1 MKKSRIFLILAGL
14 ALAATGGVYGTL
26 HSGKIAR
33 HWVQFF
39 NEDEPVIHASA
50 ERLSNIPVYMPK
62 GDPVGLAILLS
73 DEGGVGDRER
83 GFMDAML
90 ARNLI
95 VLPVELGPWRAA
107 LDKED
112 GDCNYLDSDFEA
124 IAKEALRGLD
134 LGVYFHPV
142 LTGVGQGAT
151 IAYAAASDSPDATIA
166 GAVSLDPTPARTR
179 LPSCTEKADFLK
191 GADGSFT
198 YAYDAALPA
207 PVLVIG
213 PQGSPVNDPAEARK
227 KNVAALQTAPDF
239 PARMKIAADEA
250 LALAD
255 QDARNE
261 ALPIVDLP
269 AKGGDKSNNADMVA
283 VFYSGDGG
291 WRDIDKSIGEWLQA
305 HGVHV
310 IGVDSLRYFWSERT
324 PEEIA
329 RDTTAMIKKA
339 DPTGK
344 LPVAVLGYSFGAD
357 TFPFAWKYLDP
368 SIQDRTR
375 MIGLLGV
382 ETTTTFQVSIEG
394 WLGMDGDKDVVPAIS
409 SIPLDRVVCVYGEEE
424 EDTACT
430 AKELKGMEVMKLAG
444 GHHFDENYEPIA
456 AALLDKMRA
465 RAGLPPRPSS

>member
-1 MKKSRIFLILAGL
+1 MKKERVFFIVLGL
-14 ALAATGGVYGTL
+14 ALVCAAGIYASL

-33 HWVQFF
+33 FWAQLY
-39 NEDEPVIHASA
+39 NADEPVIHASA

-73 DEGGVGDRER
+73 DEKGIGDQER
-83 GFMDAML
+83 SYMDAML
-90 ARNLI
+90 ARNII
-95 VLPVELGPWRAA
+95 VMPVELGPWRAA

-112 GDCNYLDSDFEA
+112 GECNYLDSDFEA

-142 LTGVGQGAT
+142 LTGIGQGAT

-179 LPSCTEKADFLK
+179 LPSCTEKAEAIK
-191 GADGSFT
+191 GPDGGFT
-198 YAYDAALPA
+198 YSVNAALPA
-207 PVLVIG
+207 PALLIS
-213 PQGSPVNDPAEARK
+213 PSGSPVNNPVEARR
-227 KNVAALQTAPDF
+227 KNIAVLQTAPDF
-239 PARMKIAADEA
+239 SARMKMAVDNVVAM
-250 LALAD
+250 AD
-255 QDARNE
+255 QDAKNE
-261 ALPIVDLP
+261 ALPIIDLP
-269 AKGGDKSNNADMVA
+269 AKGGNADMVA

-329 RDTTAMIKKA
+329 NDTTAMIKKA

-375 MIGLLGV
+375 MVGLLGV

-394 WLGMDGDKDVVPAIS
+394 WLGMNGDKDVVPAIA
-409 SIPLDRVVCVYGEEE
+409 SIPLDRVVCVYGQEED
-424 EDTACT
+424 DTACT
-430 AKELKGMEVMKLAG
+430 ADELKGMDTMKLPG

-456 AALLDKMRA
+456 AALLDKMRS
-465 RAGLPPRPSS
+465 RAGLPPRPAR

>member
-1 MKKSRIFLILAGL
+1 MKKRRILLTVFGL
-14 ALAATGGVYGTL
+14 ALLGAAGAYAAM

-33 HWVQFF
+33 HWAQFF
-39 NEDEPVIHASA
+39 NADEPVIHASA

-62 GDPVGLAILLS
+62 GDPVGLSILLS
-73 DEGGVGDRER
+73 DENGIGDNER
-83 GFMDAML
+83 SYMDAML
-90 ARNLI
+90 ARNII

-112 GDCNYLDSDFEA
+112 GECNYLDSDFEA

-134 LGVYFHPV
+134 LDVYFHPV
-142 LTGVGQGAT
+142 VTGIGQGAT

-166 GAVSLDPTPARTR
+166 GAIALDPAPAKTR
-179 LPSCTEKADFLK
+179 LPSCTEEADAVKAP
-191 GADGSFT
+191 GGGFT
-198 YAYDAALPA
+198 YEYDAKMPA
-207 PVLVIG
+207 STLVIG
-213 PQGSPVNDPAEARK
+213 PTGSPVNNPLEARQK
-227 KNVAALQTAPDF
+227 KVAVLQSGTDF
-239 PARMKIAADEA
+239 ASRMKMAVDNVVAM
-250 LALAD
+250 AD
-255 QDARNE
+255 QDAKNE

-269 AKGGDKSNNADMVA
+269 AKGGKAEMVA

-291 WRDIDKSIGEWLQA
+291 WRDLDKSIGEWLQA
-305 HGVHV
+305 NRVHV

-329 RDTTAMIKKA
+329 RDTTAMIQKA
-339 DPTGK
+339 DPTNK
-344 LPVAVLGYSFGAD
+344 LPVTVLGYSFGAD

-368 SIQDRTR
+368 AMQDRTK

-409 SIPLDRVVCVYGEEE
+409 TIPLDRVVCVYGEEE
-424 EDTACT
+424 DDTACT
-430 AKELKGMEVMKLAG
+430 TPELKGADLMKLAG

-456 AALLDKMRA
+456 AALYEKMRSH
-465 RAGLPPRPSS
+465 AGLPPRPAS

>member
-1 MKKSRIFLILAGL
+1 MKKERVFFIVLGL
-14 ALAATGGVYGTL
+14 ALVCAAGIYASL

-33 HWVQFF
+33 FWAQLY
-39 NEDEPVIHASA
+39 NADEPVIHASA

-73 DEGGVGDRER
+73 DEKGIGDQER
-83 GFMDAML
+83 SYMDAML
-90 ARNLI
+90 ARNII
-95 VLPVELGPWRAA
+95 VMPVELGPWRAA

-112 GDCNYLDSDFEA
+112 GECNYLDSDFEA

-142 LTGVGQGAT
+142 LTGIGQGAT

-179 LPSCTEKADFLK
+179 LPSCTEKAEAIK
-191 GADGSFT
+191 GPDGGFT
-198 YAYDAALPA
+198 YSVNAALPA
-207 PVLVIG
+207 PALLIS
-213 PQGSPVNDPAEARK
+213 PPGSPVNNPVEARR
-227 KNVAALQTAPDF
+227 KNIAVLQTAPDF
-239 PARMKIAADEA
+239 SARMKMAVDNVVAM
-250 LALAD
+250 AD
-255 QDARNE
+255 QDAKNE
-261 ALPIVDLP
+261 ALPIIDLP
-269 AKGGDKSNNADMVA
+269 AKGGNADMVA

-329 RDTTAMIKKA
+329 NDTTAMIKKA

-375 MIGLLGV
+375 MVGLLGV

-394 WLGMDGDKDVVPAIS
+394 WLGMNGDKDVVPAIA
-409 SIPLDRVVCVYGEEE
+409 SIPLDRVVCVYGQEED
-424 EDTACT
+424 DTACT
-430 AKELKGMEVMKLAG
+430 ADELKGMDAIKLPG

-456 AALLDKMRA
+456 AALLDKMRS
-465 RAGLPPRPSS
+465 RAGLPPRPAR

>member
-1 MKKSRIFLILAGL
+1 MALVCAAGIY
-14 ALAATGGVYGTL
+14 ASL

-33 HWVQFF
+33 FWAQLY
-39 NEDEPVIHASA
+39 NADEPVIHASA

-73 DEGGVGDRER
+73 DKKGIGDQER
-83 GFMDAML
+83 SYMDAML
-90 ARNLI
+90 ARNII
-95 VLPVELGPWRAA
+95 VMPVELGPWRAA

-112 GDCNYLDSDFEA
+112 GECNYLDSDFEA

-142 LTGVGQGAT
+142 LTGIGQGAT

-179 LPSCTEKADFLK
+179 LPSCTEKAEAIK
-191 GADGSFT
+191 GPDGGFT
-198 YAYDAALPA
+198 YSVNAALPA
-207 PVLVIG
+207 PALLIS
-213 PQGSPVNDPAEARK
+213 PPGSPVNNPVEARR
-227 KNVAALQTAPDF
+227 KNIAVLQTAPDF
-239 PARMKIAADEA
+239 SARMKMAVDNVVAM
-250 LALAD
+250 AD
-255 QDARNE
+255 QDAKNE
-261 ALPIVDLP
+261 ALPIIDLP
-269 AKGGDKSNNADMVA
+269 AKGGNADMVA

-329 RDTTAMIKKA
+329 NDTTAMIKKA

-375 MIGLLGV
+375 MVGLLGV

-394 WLGMDGDKDVVPAIS
+394 WLGMNGDKDVVPAIA
-409 SIPLDRVVCVYGEEE
+409 SIPLDRVVCVYGQEED
-424 EDTACT
+424 DTACT
-430 AKELKGMEVMKLAG
+430 ADELKGMDTIKLPG

-456 AALLDKMRA
+456 AALLDKMRS
-465 RAGLPPRPSS
+465 RAGLPPRPAR

>member
-1 MKKSRIFLILAGL
+1 
-14 ALAATGGVYGTL
+14 
-26 HSGKIAR
+26 
-33 HWVQFF
+33 
-39 NEDEPVIHASA
+39 
-50 ERLSNIPVYMPK
+50 
-62 GDPVGLAILLS
+62 
-73 DEGGVGDRER
+73 
-83 GFMDAML
+83 MDAML
-90 ARNLI
+90 ARNII
-95 VLPVELGPWRAA
+95 VMPVELGPWRAA

-112 GDCNYLDSDFEA
+112 GECNYLDSDFEA

-142 LTGVGQGAT
+142 LTGIGQGAT

-179 LPSCTEKADFLK
+179 LPSCTEKAEAIK
-191 GADGSFT
+191 GPDGGFT
-198 YAYDAALPA
+198 YSVNAALPA
-207 PVLVIG
+207 PALLIS
-213 PQGSPVNDPAEARK
+213 PPGSPVNNPVEARR
-227 KNVAALQTAPDF
+227 KNIAVLQTAPDF
-239 PARMKIAADEA
+239 SARMKMAVDNVVAM
-250 LALAD
+250 AD
-255 QDARNE
+255 QDAKNE
-261 ALPIVDLP
+261 ALPIIDLP
-269 AKGGDKSNNADMVA
+269 AKGGNADMVA

-329 RDTTAMIKKA
+329 NDTTAMIKKA

-375 MIGLLGV
+375 MVGLLGV

-394 WLGMDGDKDVVPAIS
+394 WLGMNGDKDVVPAIT
-409 SIPLDRVVCVYGEEE
+409 SIPLDRVVCVYGQEED
-424 EDTACT
+424 DTACT
-430 AKELKGMEVMKLAG
+430 ADELKGMDTIKLPG

-456 AALLDKMRA
+456 AALLDKMRS
-465 RAGLPPRPSS
+465 RAGLPPRPAR

>member
-1 MKKSRIFLILAGL
+1 MKKERVFFIVLGL
-14 ALAATGGVYGTL
+14 ALVCAAGIYASL

-33 HWVQFF
+33 FWAQLY
-39 NEDEPVIHASA
+39 NADEPVIHASA

-73 DEGGVGDRER
+73 DEKGIGDQER
-83 GFMDAML
+83 SYMDAML
-90 ARNLI
+90 ARNII
-95 VLPVELGPWRAA
+95 VMPVELGPWRAA

-112 GDCNYLDSDFEA
+112 GECNYLDSDFEA

-142 LTGVGQGAT
+142 LTGIGQGAT

-179 LPSCTEKADFLK
+179 LPSCTEKAEAIK
-191 GADGSFT
+191 GLDGGFT
-198 YAYDAALPA
+198 YSVNAALPA
-207 PVLVIG
+207 PALLIS
-213 PQGSPVNDPAEARK
+213 PPGSPVNNPVEARR
-227 KNVAALQTAPDF
+227 KNIAVLQTAPDF
-239 PARMKIAADEA
+239 SARMKMAVDDVVAM
-250 LALAD
+250 AD
-255 QDARNE
+255 QDAKNE
-261 ALPIVDLP
+261 ALPIIDLP
-269 AKGGDKSNNADMVA
+269 AKGGNADMVA

-329 RDTTAMIKKA
+329 NDTTAMIKKA

-375 MIGLLGV
+375 MVGLLGV

-394 WLGMDGDKDVVPAIS
+394 WIGMNGDKDVVPAIA
-409 SIPLDRVVCVYGEEE
+409 SIPLDRVVCVYGQEED
-424 EDTACT
+424 DTACT
-430 AKELKGMEVMKLAG
+430 ADELKGMDTMKLPG

-456 AALLDKMRA
+456 AALLDKMRS
-465 RAGLPPRPSS
+465 RAGLPPRPAR

>member
-1 MKKSRIFLILAGL
+1 MKKRRILLTVFGL
-14 ALAATGGVYGTL
+14 ALLGAAGAYAAM

-33 HWVQFF
+33 HWAQLF
-39 NEDEPVIHASA
+39 NADEPVIHASA

-62 GDPVGLAILLS
+62 GDPVGLSILLS
-73 DEGGVGDRER
+73 DENGIGDNER
-83 GFMDAML
+83 SYMDAML
-90 ARNLI
+90 AHNII

-112 GDCNYLDSDFEA
+112 GECNYLDSDFEA

-134 LGVYFHPV
+134 LDVYFHPV
-142 LTGVGQGAT
+142 VTGIGQGAT

-166 GAVSLDPTPARTR
+166 GAIALDPTAAKTR
-179 LPSCTEKADFLK
+179 LPSCTEEADAVKAP
-191 GADGSFT
+191 GGGFT
-198 YAYDAALPA
+198 YEYDAKMPA
-207 PVLVIG
+207 STLVIG
-213 PQGSPVNDPAEARK
+213 PVGSPVNNPLEARQK
-227 KNVAALQTAPDF
+227 KVAVLQSGPDF
-239 PARMKIAADEA
+239 ASRMKMAVDNVVAM
-250 LALAD
+250 AD
-255 QDARNE
+255 QDAKNE

-269 AKGGDKSNNADMVA
+269 AKGGKAEMVA

-291 WRDIDKSIGEWLQA
+291 WRDLDKSIGEWLQA
-305 HGVHV
+305 NGVHV

-329 RDTTAMIKKA
+329 RDTTAMIQKA
-339 DPTGK
+339 DPTNK
-344 LPVAVLGYSFGAD
+344 LPVTVLGYSFGAD

-368 SIQDRTR
+368 AIQDRTK

-409 SIPLDRVVCVYGEEE
+409 TIPLDRVVCVYGEEE
-424 EDTACT
+424 DDTACT
-430 AKELKGMEVMKLAG
+430 APELKGADLMKLAG

-456 AALLDKMRA
+456 AALYQKMRSH
-465 RAGLPPRPSS
+465 AGLPPRPAS

>member
-1 MKKSRIFLILAGL
+1 MKKRRVLFTVLGL
-14 ALAATGGVYGTL
+14 ALVAAAGVYGAMHT
-26 HSGKIAR
+26 GKIAR
-33 HWVQFF
+33 LWTKITDS
-39 NEDEPVIHASA
+39 DEPVIHASA

-62 GDPVGLAILLS
+62 NDPVGLAILLS
-73 DEGGVGDRER
+73 DDGGVGDREKK
-83 GFMDAML
+83 FMDAML

-95 VLPVELGPWRAA
+95 VLPVDLGPWRAA

-112 GDCNYLDSDFEA
+112 GECNYLDSDFEA

-142 LTGVGQGAT
+142 LTGIGQGAT

-166 GAVSLDPTPARTR
+166 GAVSLDPVPAKTR
-179 LPSCTEKADFLK
+179 LPSCTEKADAIK
-191 GADGSFT
+191 APGGGFT
-198 YAYDAALPA
+198 YGFNAAIPA
-207 PVLVIG
+207 PALVIG
-213 PQGSPVNDPAEARK
+213 PTGFPVNNPVTARQE
-227 KNVAALQTAPDF
+227 NVAVLQSAPEF
-239 PARMKIAADEA
+239 PARLKMAVDNVVAM
-250 LALAD
+250 AD
-255 QDARNE
+255 QDAKNE

-269 AKGGDKSNNADMVA
+269 AKGGKADMVA

-291 WRDIDKSIGEWLQA
+291 WRDLDKSIGEWLQA

-329 RDTTAMIKKA
+329 NDTTAMIKKA
-339 DPTGK
+339 DPTNK
-344 LPVAVLGYSFGAD
+344 LPVTVLGYSFGAD
-357 TFPFAWKYLDP
+357 TFPFAWKYLP
-368 SIQDRTR
+368 PAIQERTK

-409 SIPLDRVVCVYGEEE
+409 TIPLDRVVCVYGEEE
-424 EDTACT
+424 DDTACT
-430 AKELKGMEVMKLAG
+430 AAQLKGMEIMKLAG

-456 AALLDKMRA
+456 ASLLEKMRA
-465 RAGLPPRPSS
+465 RAGLPPRPAS

>member
-1 MKKSRIFLILAGL
+1 MKKERVFFIVLGL
-14 ALAATGGVYGTL
+14 ALVCAAGIYASL

-33 HWVQFF
+33 FWAQLY
-39 NEDEPVIHASA
+39 NADEPVIHASA

-73 DEGGVGDRER
+73 DEKGIGDQER
-83 GFMDAML
+83 SYMDAML
-90 ARNLI
+90 ARNII
-95 VLPVELGPWRAA
+95 VMPVELGPWRAA

-112 GDCNYLDSDFEA
+112 GECNYLDSDFEA

-142 LTGVGQGAT
+142 LTGIGQGAT

-179 LPSCTEKADFLK
+179 LPSCTEKAEAIK
-191 GADGSFT
+191 GPDGGFT
-198 YAYDAALPA
+198 YSVNAALPA
-207 PVLVIG
+207 PALLIS
-213 PQGSPVNDPAEARK
+213 PPGSPVNNPVEARR
-227 KNVAALQTAPDF
+227 KNIAVLQTAPDF
-239 PARMKIAADEA
+239 SARMKMAVDNVVAM
-250 LALAD
+250 AD
-255 QDARNE
+255 QDAKNE
-261 ALPIVDLP
+261 ALPIIDLP
-269 AKGGDKSNNADMVA
+269 AKGGNADMVA

-329 RDTTAMIKKA
+329 NDTTAMIKKA

-375 MIGLLGV
+375 MVGLLGV

-394 WLGMDGDKDVVPAIS
+394 WLGMNGDKDVVPAIA
-409 SIPLDRVVCVYGEEE
+409 SIPLDRVVCVYGQEED
-424 EDTACT
+424 DTACT
-430 AKELKGMEVMKLAG
+430 ADELKGMDTMKLPG

-456 AALLDKMRA
+456 AVLLDKMRS
-465 RAGLPPRPSS
+465 RAGLPPRPAR

>member
-1 MKKSRIFLILAGL
+1 MKKERVFFIVLGL
-14 ALAATGGVYGTL
+14 ALVCAAGIYASL

-33 HWVQFF
+33 FWAQLY
-39 NEDEPVIHASA
+39 NADEPVIHASA

-73 DEGGVGDRER
+73 DEKGIGDQER
-83 GFMDAML
+83 SYMDAML
-90 ARNLI
+90 ARNII
-95 VLPVELGPWRAA
+95 VMPVELGPWRAA

-112 GDCNYLDSDFEA
+112 GECNYLDSDFEA

-142 LTGVGQGAT
+142 LTGIGQGAT

-179 LPSCTEKADFLK
+179 LPSCTEKAEAIK
-191 GADGSFT
+191 GPDGGFT
-198 YAYDAALPA
+198 YSVNAALPA
-207 PVLVIG
+207 PALLIS
-213 PQGSPVNDPAEARK
+213 PPGSPVNNPVEARR
-227 KNVAALQTAPDF
+227 KNIAVLQTAPDF
-239 PARMKIAADEA
+239 SARMKMAVDNVVAM
-250 LALAD
+250 AD
-255 QDARNE
+255 QDAKNE
-261 ALPIVDLP
+261 ALPIIDLP
-269 AKGGDKSNNADMVA
+269 AKGGNADMVA

-329 RDTTAMIKKA
+329 NDTTAMIKKA

-375 MIGLLGV
+375 MVGLLGV

-394 WLGMDGDKDVVPAIS
+394 WLGMNDDKDVVPAIA
-409 SIPLDRVVCVYGEEE
+409 SIPLDRVVCVYGQEED
-424 EDTACT
+424 DTACT
-430 AKELKGMEVMKLAG
+430 ADELKGMDTMKLPG

-456 AALLDKMRA
+456 AALLDKMRS
-465 RAGLPPRPSS
+465 RAGLPPRPAR

>member
-1 MKKSRIFLILAGL
+1 MKKRRILLTVLGL
-14 ALAATGGVYGTL
+14 ALIGGAGAYAAL
-26 HSGKIAR
+26 HPGKIAR
-33 HWVQFF
+33 QWAQFF
-39 NEDEPVIHASA
+39 NADEPVIHASA

-73 DEGGVGDRER
+73 DENGIGDKER
-83 GFMDAML
+83 SYMDAML
-90 ARNLI
+90 ARNII

-112 GDCNYLDSDFEA
+112 GECNYLDSDFEA

-134 LGVYFHPV
+134 LDVYFHPV
-142 LTGVGQGAT
+142 VTGIGQGAT
-151 IAYAAASDSPDATIA
+151 IAYAAASDSPAATIA
-166 GAVSLDPTPARTR
+166 GAIALDPTPAKTR
-179 LPSCTEKADFLK
+179 LPSCTEAAEATKTP
-191 GADGSFT
+191 DGGFT
-198 YAYDAALPA
+198 YGFDVNMPA
-207 PVLVIG
+207 PTLVIG
-213 PQGSPVNDPAEARK
+213 PTGSPVNNPVDARQK
-227 KNVAALQTAPDF
+227 KIAVLQSGPDF
-239 PARMKIAADEA
+239 PARMKMAVDNVVAM
-250 LALAD
+250 AD
-255 QDARNE
+255 QDAKNE

-269 AKGGDKSNNADMVA
+269 AKGGKSDMVA

-291 WRDIDKSIGEWLQA
+291 WRDLDKSIGEWLQA

-329 RDTTAMIKKA
+329 RDTTTMIEKA

-344 LPVAVLGYSFGAD
+344 LPLAVLGYSFGAD

-368 SIQDRTR
+368 ALQDRTK
-375 MIGLLGV
+375 MVGLLGV

-394 WLGMDGDKDVVPAIS
+394 WLGMDGDKDVVPAITT
-409 SIPLDRVVCVYGEEE
+409 IPLDRVVCVYGEEE
-424 EDTACT
+424 DDTACT
-430 AKELKGMEVMKLAG
+430 APELKGADLMKLSG

-465 RAGLPPRPSS
+465 RAGLPPRPAS

>member
-1 MKKSRIFLILAGL
+1 MKKERVFFIVLGL
-14 ALAATGGVYGTL
+14 ALVCAAGIYASL

-33 HWVQFF
+33 FWAQLY
-39 NEDEPVIHASA
+39 NADEPVIHASA

-73 DEGGVGDRER
+73 DEKGIGDQER
-83 GFMDAML
+83 SYMDAML
-90 ARNLI
+90 ARNII
-95 VLPVELGPWRAA
+95 VMPVELGPWRAA

-112 GDCNYLDSDFEA
+112 GECNYLDSDFEA

-142 LTGVGQGAT
+142 LTGIGQGAT

-179 LPSCTEKADFLK
+179 LPSCTEKAEAIK
-191 GADGSFT
+191 GPDGGFT
-198 YAYDAALPA
+198 YSVNAALPA
-207 PVLVIG
+207 PALLIS
-213 PQGSPVNDPAEARK
+213 PPGSPVNNPVEARR
-227 KNVAALQTAPDF
+227 KNIAVLQTAPDF
-239 PARMKIAADEA
+239 SARMKMAVDNVVAM
-250 LALAD
+250 AD
-255 QDARNE
+255 QDAKNE
-261 ALPIVDLP
+261 ALPIIDLP
-269 AKGGDKSNNADMVA
+269 AKGGNADMVA

-329 RDTTAMIKKA
+329 NDTTAMIKKA

-375 MIGLLGV
+375 MVGLLGV

-394 WLGMDGDKDVVPAIS
+394 WLGMNGDKDVVSAIT
-409 SIPLDRVVCVYGEEE
+409 SIPLDRVVCVYGQEED
-424 EDTACT
+424 DTACT
-430 AKELKGMEVMKLAG
+430 ADELKGMDTIKLPG

-456 AALLDKMRA
+456 AALLDKMRS
-465 RAGLPPRPSS
+465 RAGLPPRPAR

>member
-1 MKKSRIFLILAGL
+1 MKKERVLFTVVGL
-14 ALAATGGVYGTL
+14 VLLGAAGVYASL
-26 HSGKIAR
+26 HTGKIAR
-33 HWVQFF
+33 MWTKLTGS
-39 NEDEPVIHASA
+39 EEPVIHASA
-50 ERLSNIPVYMPK
+50 ERLSNIPVYMPN
-62 GDPVGLAILLS
+62 GDPVGLTILLS
-73 DEGGVGDRER
+73 DEAGIGEKER
-83 GFMDAML
+83 AYMDALL
-90 ARNLI
+90 AKNMI
-95 VLPVELGPWRAA
+95 VLPVELGPWRAS

-112 GDCNYLDSDFEA
+112 GECNYLDSDFEA

-134 LGVYFHPV
+134 LDVYFHPV
-142 LTGVGQGAT
+142 LTGIGQGGT

-166 GAVSLDPTPARTR
+166 GAVSLDPAPAKTR
-179 LPSCTEKADFLK
+179 LPSCTEKAAATKTPD
-191 GADGSFT
+191 GAFT
-198 YAYDAALPA
+198 YAFGAQIPA
-207 PVLVIG
+207 PALVVAPPG
-213 PQGSPVNDPAEARK
+213 TETNNPVEARQQ
-227 KNVAALQTAPDF
+227 NIAVLQSAKDF
-239 PARMKIAADEA
+239 PARMKMAVDNIVAM
-250 LALAD
+250 AD
-255 QDARNE
+255 QDAKNE

-269 AKGGDKSNNADMVA
+269 AKGGNAEMVA

-291 WRDIDKSIGEWLQA
+291 WRDLDKSIGEWLQA

-329 RDTTAMIKKA
+329 KDTTAMIRKA
-339 DPTGK
+339 DPAGK
-344 LPVAVLGYSFGAD
+344 LPVTVLGYSFGAD

-368 SIQDRTR
+368 AIQDRTK

-424 EDTACT
+424 DDTACT
-430 AKELKGMEVMKLAG
+430 ASELKGMDVMKLAG

>member
-1 MKKSRIFLILAGL
+1 MKKERVFFIVLGL
-14 ALAATGGVYGTL
+14 ALVCAAGIYASL

-33 HWVQFF
+33 FWAQLY
-39 NEDEPVIHASA
+39 NADEPVIHASA

-62 GDPVGLAILLS
+62 SDPVGLAILLS
-73 DEGGVGDRER
+73 DKKGIGDQER
-83 GFMDAML
+83 SYMDAML
-90 ARNLI
+90 ARNII
-95 VLPVELGPWRAA
+95 VMPVELGPWRAA

-112 GDCNYLDSDFEA
+112 GECNYLDSDFEA

-142 LTGVGQGAT
+142 LTGIGQGAT

-179 LPSCTEKADFLK
+179 LPSCTEKAEAIK
-191 GADGSFT
+191 GPDGGFT
-198 YAYDAALPA
+198 YSVNAALPA
-207 PVLVIG
+207 PALLIS
-213 PQGSPVNDPAEARK
+213 PPGSPVNNPVEARR
-227 KNVAALQTAPDF
+227 KNIAVLQTAPDF
-239 PARMKIAADEA
+239 SARMKMAVDNVVAM
-250 LALAD
+250 AD
-255 QDARNE
+255 QDAKNE
-261 ALPIVDLP
+261 ALPIIDLP
-269 AKGGDKSNNADMVA
+269 AKGGNADMVA

-329 RDTTAMIKKA
+329 NDTTAMIKKA

-375 MIGLLGV
+375 MVGLLGV

-394 WLGMDGDKDVVPAIS
+394 WLGMNGDKDVVPAIA
-409 SIPLDRVVCVYGEEE
+409 SIPLDRVVCVYGQEED
-424 EDTACT
+424 DTACT
-430 AKELKGMEVMKLAG
+430 ADELKGMDTIKLPG

-456 AALLDKMRA
+456 AALLDKMRS
-465 RAGLPPRPSS
+465 RAGLPPRPAR

>member
-1 MKKSRIFLILAGL
+1 MKKERVFFIVLGL
-14 ALAATGGVYGTL
+14 ALICAAGIYASL
-26 HSGKIAR
+26 HSGKLAR
-33 HWVQFF
+33 FWAQLY
-39 NEDEPVIHASA
+39 NADEPVIHASA

-73 DEGGVGDRER
+73 DEKGIGDQER
-83 GFMDAML
+83 SYMDAML
-90 ARNLI
+90 ARNII
-95 VLPVELGPWRAA
+95 VMPVELGPWRAA

-112 GDCNYLDSDFEA
+112 GECNYLDSDFEA

-142 LTGVGQGAT
+142 LTGIGQGAT

-179 LPSCTEKADFLK
+179 LPSCTEKAEAIK
-191 GADGSFT
+191 GPDGGFT
-198 YAYDAALPA
+198 YSVNAALPA
-207 PVLVIG
+207 PALLIS
-213 PQGSPVNDPAEARK
+213 PPGSPVNNPVEARR
-227 KNVAALQTAPDF
+227 KNIAVLQTAPDF
-239 PARMKIAADEA
+239 SARMKMAVDNVVAM
-250 LALAD
+250 AD
-255 QDARNE
+255 QDAKNE
-261 ALPIVDLP
+261 ALPIIDLP
-269 AKGGDKSNNADMVA
+269 AKGGNADMVA

-329 RDTTAMIKKA
+329 NDTTAMIKKA

-375 MIGLLGV
+375 MVGLLGV

-394 WLGMDGDKDVVPAIS
+394 WLGMNGDKDVVPAIA
-409 SIPLDRVVCVYGEEE
+409 SIPLDRVVCVYGQEED
-424 EDTACT
+424 DTACT
-430 AKELKGMEVMKLAG
+430 ADELKGMDTMKLPG

-456 AALLDKMRA
+456 AALLDKMRS
-465 RAGLPPRPSS
+465 RAGLPPRPAH

>member
-1 MKKSRIFLILAGL
+1 MKKERVFFIVLGL
-14 ALAATGGVYGTL
+14 ALVCAAGIYASL

-33 HWVQFF
+33 FWAQLY
-39 NEDEPVIHASA
+39 NADEPVIHASA

-73 DEGGVGDRER
+73 DEKGIGDQER
-83 GFMDAML
+83 SYMDAML
-90 ARNLI
+90 ARNII
-95 VLPVELGPWRAA
+95 VMPVELGPWRAA

-112 GDCNYLDSDFEA
+112 GECNYLDSDFEA

-142 LTGVGQGAT
+142 LTGIGQGAT

-179 LPSCTEKADFLK
+179 LPSCTEKAEAIK
-191 GADGSFT
+191 GPDGGFT
-198 YAYDAALPA
+198 YSVNAALPA
-207 PVLVIG
+207 PALLIS
-213 PQGSPVNDPAEARK
+213 PPGSPVNNPVEARR
-227 KNVAALQTAPDF
+227 KNIAVLQTAPDF
-239 PARMKIAADEA
+239 SARMKMAVDNVVAM
-250 LALAD
+250 AD
-255 QDARNE
+255 QDAKNE
-261 ALPIVDLP
+261 ALPIIDLP
-269 AKGGDKSNNADMVA
+269 AKGGNADMVA

-329 RDTTAMIKKA
+329 NDTTAMIKKA

-375 MIGLLGV
+375 MVGLLGV

-394 WLGMDGDKDVVPAIS
+394 WLGMNGDKDVVPAIA
-409 SIPLDRVVCVYGEEE
+409 SIPLDRMVCVYGQEED
-424 EDTACT
+424 DTACT
-430 AKELKGMEVMKLAG
+430 ADELKGMDTMKLPG

-456 AALLDKMRA
+456 AALLDKMRS
-465 RAGLPPRPSS
+465 RAGLPPRPAR

>member
-1 MKKSRIFLILAGL
+1 MALVCAAGIY
-14 ALAATGGVYGTL
+14 ASL

-33 HWVQFF
+33 FWAQLY
-39 NEDEPVIHASA
+39 NADEPVIHASA

-73 DEGGVGDRER
+73 DEKGIGDQER
-83 GFMDAML
+83 SYMDAML
-90 ARNLI
+90 ARNII
-95 VLPVELGPWRAA
+95 VMPVELGPWRAA

-112 GDCNYLDSDFEA
+112 GECNYLDSDFEA

-134 LGVYFHPV
+134 LGVYSHPV
-142 LTGVGQGAT
+142 LTGIGQGAT

-179 LPSCTEKADFLK
+179 LPSCTEKAEAIK
-191 GADGSFT
+191 GPDGGFT
-198 YAYDAALPA
+198 YSVNAALPA
-207 PVLVIG
+207 PALLIS
-213 PQGSPVNDPAEARK
+213 PPGSPVNNPVEARR
-227 KNVAALQTAPDF
+227 KNIAVLQTAPDF
-239 PARMKIAADEA
+239 SARMKMAVDNVVAM
-250 LALAD
+250 AD
-255 QDARNE
+255 QDAKNE
-261 ALPIVDLP
+261 ALPIIDLP
-269 AKGGDKSNNADMVA
+269 AKGGNADMVA

-329 RDTTAMIKKA
+329 NDTTAMIKKA

-357 TFPFAWKYLDP
+357 IFPFAWKYLDP

-375 MIGLLGV
+375 MVGLLGV

-394 WLGMDGDKDVVPAIS
+394 WLGMNGDKDVVPAIA
-409 SIPLDRVVCVYGEEE
+409 SIPLDRVVCVYGQEED
-424 EDTACT
+424 DTACT
-430 AKELKGMEVMKLAG
+430 ADELKGMDTMKLPG

-456 AALLDKMRA
+456 AALLDKMRS
-465 RAGLPPRPSS
+465 RAGLLPRPAR

>member
-1 MKKSRIFLILAGL
+1 MKKERVFFIVLGL
-14 ALAATGGVYGTL
+14 ALVCAAGIYASL

-33 HWVQFF
+33 FWAQLY
-39 NEDEPVIHASA
+39 NADEPVIHASA

-73 DEGGVGDRER
+73 DEKGIGDQER
-83 GFMDAML
+83 SYMDAML
-90 ARNLI
+90 ARNII
-95 VLPVELGPWRAA
+95 VMPVELGPWRAA

-112 GDCNYLDSDFEA
+112 GECNYLDSDFEA

-142 LTGVGQGAT
+142 LTGIGQGAT

-179 LPSCTEKADFLK
+179 LPSCTEKAEAIK
-191 GADGSFT
+191 GPDGGFT
-198 YAYDAALPA
+198 YSVNAALPA
-207 PVLVIG
+207 PALLIS
-213 PQGSPVNDPAEARK
+213 PPGSPVNNPVEARR
-227 KNVAALQTAPDF
+227 KNIAVLQTAPDF
-239 PARMKIAADEA
+239 SARMKMAVDNVVAM
-250 LALAD
+250 AD
-255 QDARNE
+255 QDAKNE
-261 ALPIVDLP
+261 ALPVIDLP
-269 AKGGDKSNNADMVA
+269 AKGGNADMVA

-329 RDTTAMIKKA
+329 NDTTAMIKKA

-375 MIGLLGV
+375 MVGLLGV

-394 WLGMDGDKDVVPAIS
+394 WLGMNGDKDVVPAIA
-409 SIPLDRVVCVYGEEE
+409 SIPLDRVVCVYGQEED
-424 EDTACT
+424 DTACT
-430 AKELKGMEVMKLAG
+430 ADELKGMDTMKLPG

-456 AALLDKMRA
+456 AALLDKMRS
-465 RAGLPPRPSS
+465 RAGLPPRPAR

>member
-1 MKKSRIFLILAGL
+1 MKKERVFFIVLGL
-14 ALAATGGVYGTL
+14 ALVCAAGIYASL

-33 HWVQFF
+33 LWAQLY
-39 NEDEPVIHASA
+39 NADEPVIHASA

-73 DEGGVGDRER
+73 DEKGVGDQER
-83 GFMDAML
+83 SYMDAML
-90 ARNLI
+90 ARNII
-95 VLPVELGPWRAA
+95 VMPVELGPWRAA

-112 GDCNYLDSDFEA
+112 GECNYLDSDFEA

-142 LTGVGQGAT
+142 LTGIGQGAT

-179 LPSCTEKADFLK
+179 LPSCTEKAEAIK
-191 GADGSFT
+191 GPDGGFT
-198 YAYDAALPA
+198 YSVNAALPA
-207 PVLVIG
+207 PALLIS
-213 PQGSPVNDPAEARK
+213 PPGSPVNNPVEARR
-227 KNVAALQTAPDF
+227 KNIAVLQTAPDF
-239 PARMKIAADEA
+239 SARMKMAVDNVVAM
-250 LALAD
+250 AD
-255 QDARNE
+255 QDAKNE
-261 ALPIVDLP
+261 ALPIIDLP
-269 AKGGDKSNNADMVA
+269 AKGGNADMVA

-329 RDTTAMIKKA
+329 NDTTAMIKKA

-375 MIGLLGV
+375 MVGLLGV

-394 WLGMDGDKDVVPAIS
+394 WLGMNGDKDVVPAIA
-409 SIPLDRVVCVYGEEE
+409 SIPLDRVVCVYGQEED
-424 EDTACT
+424 DTACT
-430 AKELKGMEVMKLAG
+430 ADELKGMDTMKLPG

-456 AALLDKMRA
+456 AALLDKMRS
-465 RAGLPPRPSS
+465 RAGLPPRPAR

>member
-1 MKKSRIFLILAGL
+1 MKKERVFFIVLGL
-14 ALAATGGVYGTL
+14 ALVCAAGIYASL

-33 HWVQFF
+33 FWAQLY
-39 NEDEPVIHASA
+39 NADEPVIHASA

-73 DEGGVGDRER
+73 DKKGIGDQER
-83 GFMDAML
+83 SYMDAML
-90 ARNLI
+90 ARNII
-95 VLPVELGPWRAA
+95 VMPVELGPWRAA
-107 LDKED
+107 LDRED
-112 GDCNYLDSDFEA
+112 GECNYLDSDFEA

-142 LTGVGQGAT
+142 LTGIGQGAT

-179 LPSCTEKADFLK
+179 LPSCTEKAEAIK
-191 GADGSFT
+191 GPDGGFT
-198 YAYDAALPA
+198 YSVNAALPA
-207 PVLVIG
+207 PALLIS
-213 PQGSPVNDPAEARK
+213 PPGSPVNNPVEARR
-227 KNVAALQTAPDF
+227 KNIAVLQTAPDF
-239 PARMKIAADEA
+239 SARMKMAVDNVVAM
-250 LALAD
+250 AD
-255 QDARNE
+255 QDAKNE
-261 ALPIVDLP
+261 ALPIIDLP
-269 AKGGDKSNNADMVA
+269 AKGGNADMVA

-329 RDTTAMIKKA
+329 NDTTAMIKKA

-375 MIGLLGV
+375 MVGLLGV

-394 WLGMDGDKDVVPAIS
+394 WLGMNGDKDVVPAIA
-409 SIPLDRVVCVYGEEE
+409 SIPLDRVVCVYGQEED
-424 EDTACT
+424 DTACT
-430 AKELKGMEVMKLAG
+430 ADELKGMDTMKLPG

-456 AALLDKMRA
+456 AALLDKMRS
-465 RAGLPPRPSS
+465 RAGLPPRPAR

>member
-1 MKKSRIFLILAGL
+1 MKKERVFFIVLGL
-14 ALAATGGVYGTL
+14 ALVCAAGIYASL

-33 HWVQFF
+33 FWAQLY
-39 NEDEPVIHASA
+39 NADEPVIHASA

-73 DEGGVGDRER
+73 DKKGIGDQER
-83 GFMDAML
+83 SYMDAML
-90 ARNLI
+90 ARNII
-95 VLPVELGPWRAA
+95 VMPVELGPWRAA
-107 LDKED
+107 LDRED
-112 GDCNYLDSDFEA
+112 GECNYLDSDFEA

-142 LTGVGQGAT
+142 LTGIGQGAT
-151 IAYAAASDSPDATIA
+151 IVYAAASDSPDATIA

-179 LPSCTEKADFLK
+179 LPSCTEKAEAIK
-191 GADGSFT
+191 GPDGGFT
-198 YAYDAALPA
+198 YSVNAALPA
-207 PVLVIG
+207 PALLIS
-213 PQGSPVNDPAEARK
+213 PPGSPVNNPVEARR
-227 KNVAALQTAPDF
+227 KNIAVLQTAPDF
-239 PARMKIAADEA
+239 SARMKMAVDNVVAM
-250 LALAD
+250 AD
-255 QDARNE
+255 QDAKNE
-261 ALPIVDLP
+261 ALPIIDLP
-269 AKGGDKSNNADMVA
+269 AKGGNADMVA

-329 RDTTAMIKKA
+329 NDTTAMIKKA

-375 MIGLLGV
+375 MVGLLGV

-394 WLGMDGDKDVVPAIS
+394 WLGMNGDKDVVPAIA
-409 SIPLDRVVCVYGEEE
+409 SIPLDRVVCVYGQEED
-424 EDTACT
+424 DTACT
-430 AKELKGMEVMKLAG
+430 ADELKGMDTMKLPG

-456 AALLDKMRA
+456 AALLDKMRS
-465 RAGLPPRPSS
+465 RAGLPPRPAR